1 MTILCAASGPGTWL
15 QSQPQV
21 LFFLLVA
28 VVWLINAVK
37 RALAGSKAQGQG
49 GQPPARAG
57 QDPDD
62 DERARRVREEIL
74 RKVTERQLG
83 RAPAQ
88 AERAPR
94 QTVAPR
100 PRRPMPPP
108 YVSRPQEIESA
119 GIPMVPVRSADA
131 PPGVAAAPAAGA
143 SQGAMWLDALRS
155 REGIRRAVLVREILG
170 PPLALR
176 R

>member
-1 MTILCAASGPGTWL
+1 MTVLLAASSPGKWL
-15 QSQPQV
+15 LSQPQV

-28 VVWLINAVK
+28 VVWLVNALK
-37 RALAGSKAQGQG
+37 RALGGAAAQGPG
-49 GQPPARAG
+49 GQPGRAG

-62 DERARRVREEIL
+62 GERARRVREEIL

-88 AERAPR
+88 AERAGR
-94 QTVAPR
+94 QASAPR
-100 PRRPMPPP
+100 ARRSTPPP
-108 YVSRPQEIESA
+108 YVAQPQELESA
-119 GIPMVPVRSADA
+119 GIAMARVRAAAA
-131 PPGVAAAPAAGA
+131 PLTVAAAPAAGP
-143 SQGAMWLDALRS
+143 SQGALWLDALRS